1 MNKATY
7 LFGALA
13 IALVAAVTMPGTA
26 QAAERTIEQ
35 GIYAGEID
43 LSGKTS
49 QEAAILVQDYVDQ
62 LSSTEITLNAVNG
75 NAVTVTASD
84 LGLQWGNPQIIEE
97 AIEIGKQG
105 NIVQRYKALKSLEAS
120 AQIYPI
126 ELSFQQEMI
135 ETLLTEQCTVY
146 DQPAVNAMLARS
158 DGTFTV
164 EEGQIGYAVDVTA
177 SATQLM
183 DYLST
188 SWDKQPASIDL
199 VITETAPQGDAATL
213 SQVKDVLGTYTTT
226 YKTSGS
232 SRCNNIAN
240 GCHLIDGTTLYPG
253 EQLSVLDKITP
264 FTEQNGYYLAGSYL
278 NGTVVESFGGG
289 ICQVST
295 TLYNA
300 VLRAELQVDD
310 RSNHSMIINY
320 VQPSEDAAIAESG
333 GKDFKFTNNLEYPIY
348 IEGTIS
354 GKSITFTIYGVET
367 RDASRSVE
375 YESVVLETTVPTT
388 DVLTADPTLPAG
400 YVDIT
405 QSVHIGY
412 KAQLWKIVK
421 ENGTE
426 VSREQVNSST
436 YKAVPRYVT
445 IGTATDDPNLA
456 AQLQAAIDTALLDNV
471 QAVLAGVSTGETTDN
486 TATED
491 VNGEQAVTQEDTTQ
505 QEAVAQ

>member
-213 SQVKDVLGTYTTT
+213 S
-226 YKTSGS
+226 
-232 SRCNNIAN
+232 
-240 GCHLIDGTTLYPG
+240 
-253 EQLSVLDKITP
+253 
-264 FTEQNGYYLAGSYL
+264 
-278 NGTVVESFGGG
+278 
-289 ICQVST
+289 
-295 TLYNA
+295 
-300 VLRAELQVDD
+300 
-310 RSNHSMIINY
+310 
-320 VQPSEDAAIAESG
+320 
-333 GKDFKFTNNLEYPIY
+333 
-348 IEGTIS
+348 
-354 GKSITFTIYGVET
+354 
-367 RDASRSVE
+367 
-375 YESVVLETTVPTT
+375 
-388 DVLTADPTLPAG
+388 
-400 YVDIT
+400 
-405 QSVHIGY
+405 
-412 KAQLWKIVK
+412 
-421 ENGTE
+421 
-426 VSREQVNSST
+426 
-436 YKAVPRYVT
+436 
-445 IGTATDDPNLA
+445 
-456 AQLQAAIDTALLDNV
+456 
-471 QAVLAGVSTGETTDN
+471 
-486 TATED
+486 
-491 VNGEQAVTQEDTTQ
+491 
-505 QEAVAQ
+505 